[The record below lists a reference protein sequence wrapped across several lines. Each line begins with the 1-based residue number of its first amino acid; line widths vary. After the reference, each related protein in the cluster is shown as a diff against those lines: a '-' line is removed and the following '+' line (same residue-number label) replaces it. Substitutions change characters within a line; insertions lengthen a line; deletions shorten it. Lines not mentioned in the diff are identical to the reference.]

1 MILEIFTPEKK
12 VYSGEADAVQMPGTE
27 GSFQVLKDHDALIA
41 SLKEG
46 QMKVENGSDVQLFNI
61 KSGFVEVLQDK
72 ITVLVEGVV
81 AE

>member
-1 MILEIFTPEKK
+1 MTLEIFTPEKK

-46 QMKVENGSDVQLFNI
+46 QMKVENGSDVTLFNI
-61 KSGFVEVLQDK
+61 KSGFVEVLQNK

>member
-1 MILEIFTPEKK
+1 MTLEIFTPEKK

-27 GSFQVLKDHDALIA
+27 GSFQVLADHDALIA

-46 QMKVENGSDVQLFNI
+46 QMKVENGSEITVFNI
-61 KSGFVEVLQDK
+61 KSGFVEVLQNK